1 MIERK
6 KCLIFVRYYLP
17 GFQSGGPVRS
27 VSNLVEAIGDQFD
40 FYIVTSNR
48 DFLKAEPYDC
58 VEAGWNVVGQAKV
71 LYLDQGRLGLGLVRR
86 LIAEVKPAVIYLNSF
101 FDPRFSFPIL
111 ALKFLAGDSAPP
123 VVCAPRG
130 ELAAGAMERK
140 GLRKQIYIFAF
151 RFLGLPCKVALHA
164 TSDQEARDLRE
175 KLSDKSKIFLAA
187 NLISRGFVS
196 DRSMPLGRHEKD
208 SAFRIVF
215 LSRIHP
221 KKNLDFAIDC
231 LHGVTGNIEFNIFGP
246 VDDEAYWSSCL
257 RKAEQL
263 PSNIKLRFH
272 GPIAHSEVQATLQK
286 NNLFFFPTKNENFGH
301 VVIEALQAGLPVV
314 TSDRTPWNAIGSMKI
329 GACLPLVNTKSFS
342 DRINEISKWTDEDW
356 RGFQSRLDKFLLLLA
371 QNSNSEDDHVA
382 MFTAAT

>member
-6 KCLIFVRYYLP
+6 KCLIFLRYYLP

-27 VSNLVEAIGDQFD
+27 VSNFVDAIGDRFD

-48 DFLKAEPYDC
+48 DFLKAEPYDR

-71 LYLDQGRLGLGLVRR
+71 LYLDQDRLGFSLVRR
-86 LIAEVKPAVIYLNSF
+86 LVADVKPAVIYLNSF
-101 FDPRFSFPIL
+101 FDPRFSLPVL
-111 ALKFLAGDSAPP
+111 ALKFLAGASAPP
-123 VVCAPRG
+123 IVCAPRG
-130 ELAAGAMERK
+130 ELAAGAMEQKGFRK
-140 GLRKQIYIFAF
+140 RIYIVAF

-164 TSDQEARDLRE
+164 TSDQEAQDIRAR
-175 KLSDKSKIFLAA
+175 LSEQSKVFLAA
-187 NLISRGFVS
+187 NLVSRGSVS
-196 DRSMPLGRHEKD
+196 DRSTPLGRQEKD
-208 SAFRIVF
+208 GAFRIAF

-231 LHGVTGNIEFNIFGP
+231 LHGVTGNVEFNIYGP
-246 VDDEAYWSSCL
+246 VDDETYWSRCL

-272 GPIAHSEVQATLQK
+272 GPVAHSEVQATLQK

-301 VVIEALQAGLPVV
+301 VIIEALQAGLPVV
-314 TSDRTPWNAIGSMKI
+314 TSDRTPWNAIASMKL
-329 GACLPLVNTKSFS
+329 GACLPLANTTSFS

-356 RGFQSRLDKFLLLLA
+356 HGFQSRLDGFLLLLA
-371 QNSNSEDDHVA
+371 QNSNSEEDHVA
-382 MFTAAT
+382 MFSMAT